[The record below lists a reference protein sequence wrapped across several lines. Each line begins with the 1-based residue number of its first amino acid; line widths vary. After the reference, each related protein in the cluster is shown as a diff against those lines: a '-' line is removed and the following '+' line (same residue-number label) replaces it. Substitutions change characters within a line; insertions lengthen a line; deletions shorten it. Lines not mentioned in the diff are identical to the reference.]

1 MPYAT
6 SSQAEEYAG
15 LSGFE
20 YRDEVLLR
28 TAARLVQKHAPAP
41 VPEPAD
47 YAQKAADAE
56 VMVFGYLN
64 ENTGGKASLSL
75 SSVGSVGYV
84 GHEAVLGIVKEAMG
98 PYTRS
103 GKVIVRNAQRG

>member
-41 VPEPAD
+41 VPEPVG
-47 YAQKAADAE
+47 YAETAADAE
-56 VMVFGYLN
+56 VMVFGQLN
-64 ENTGGKASLSL
+64 ENPGTYSSVSLSGVASLS
-75 SSVGSVGYV
+75 YE
-84 GHEAVLGIVKEAMG
+84 GHEVVLDIIKQAMG